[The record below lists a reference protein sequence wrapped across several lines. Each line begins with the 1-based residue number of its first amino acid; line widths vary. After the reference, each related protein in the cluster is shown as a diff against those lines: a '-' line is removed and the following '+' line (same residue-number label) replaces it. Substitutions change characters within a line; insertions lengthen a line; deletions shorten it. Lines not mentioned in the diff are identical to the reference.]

1 MNQVIDLSS
10 DPDEQMDLLDLKDDE
25 NFHCMDGDEDAEEKR
40 RRRRRLKFLLNPSVT
55 PSFIAI
61 ISPNYQDFLPKR
73 IRVNI
78 NERLGVPVKKPR
90 LTIQLSPKPTP
101 VPSFPVAPLPQDEGY
116 YEGLVPLGQP
126 DDALY
131 LNELHLVIRNQ
142 LELFSATDEDVHTTQ
157 AGRRTPTVRGKV
169 GVRCVHCAKVAMKC
183 PVATRIWSPGS
194 VSYPINVEGLYSVCT
209 QKIQLHFESCPNI
222 PDEVKA
228 QMYRLSYDAS
238 GNSIRRQNLNN
249 AGHSSM
255 SAGTYYLVSAKRI
268 GLQNVP
274 GGIRFGRDLKLH
286 PLSVESVRADVEAQ
300 FTGGKKVI
308 CASQLRP
315 TAMSDPIAPRIAA
328 DEGSEGVL
336 AAAFAE
342 EDSETIIGRSDDSKL
357 VTDFVFLCVRQMAY
371 CHVVPADFESRGKKT
386 ALMRLG
392 FTGFCCRHC
401 CEVNNP
407 ETSMMVVDYSCR
419 SFTSAADNLSSAIT
433 NSFYV
438 HLQKCYLV
446 PIEIRKALAA
456 YKKIHPRQISRLA
469 HGSQRRLFHAIWDRL
484 RARDVPEE
492 EMKTRLRNAPNQAPQ
507 PAEQPKIGALTD
519 TAIATQKKDTPQ
531 PVHSSD
537 SIPDDVA
544 SDHANAFGHSI
555 CHPQC
560 DDVETVAILKAAE
573 ENQDFSCND
582 DLIKPSD
589 RALVTDYV
597 FLMMRNMRIAIPN
610 SSDYARGRR
619 STNLNSRLAGFCC
632 KFCHGQD
639 GSVSATGRSFPS
651 APDNM
656 ASSLNTSMYNHM
668 LRCFYVPDNVK
679 RAVMNLKRLHSQQC
693 GNLKF
698 GSQRKFFNLV
708 YSRLLAVDV
717 PHESIEEQTVVSTK
731 SSAQPTIG
739 DEILTQLGF
748 IRISTSCIECTR
760 CRLLPLS
767 LRAPNACSTN
777 GLNAEALEYHKEK
790 CTGHSFYLGWV
801 VDAMNK
807 MMDKSTALTYGAL
820 ELNSFKVL
828 LQELLGDPVLVECFL
843 TKFLELLRHARGDLL
858 ELSGPGVTDRNA
870 DQQLVGQ
877 VKRFVDCEK
886 VGSLFEKWANE
897 IGVEPQL
904 RVNKSFFH
912 FFQLL
917 SPAI

>member
-1 MNQVIDLSS
+1 MSEVIDLSS
-10 DPDEQMDLLDLKDDE
+10 DPDEESEGMELKDDE
-25 NFHCMDGDEDAEEKR
+25 NVHCMDGDEGAEEKR

-78 NERLGVPVKKPR
+78 NERIGVPFKKPR
-90 LTIQLSPKPTP
+90 LTIQLPAKPTS
-101 VPSFPVAPLPQDEGY
+101 VPSFQVAPLPQDEGY

-126 DDALY
+126 DDSLY
-131 LNELHLVIRNQ
+131 LNELHLLIRNQ
-142 LELFSATDEDVHTTQ
+142 LELFSATDDDVHTTH

-169 GVRCVHCAKVAMKC
+169 GVRCVHCAKVALKH

-209 QKIQLHFESCPNI
+209 QKVQLHFESCPNI

-274 GGIRFGRDLKLH
+274 GGIRFGRDLRLQ
-286 PLSVESVRADVEAQ
+286 PLAVESVRGDVETQ
-300 FTGGKKVI
+300 FNGGKKVI

-315 TAMSDPIAPRIAA
+315 TAMPDPIAPRITA
-328 DEGSEGVL
+328 DEGSEGAL

-342 EDSETIIGRSDDSKL
+342 EDSETIIGRSGDSKL

-371 CHVVPADFESRGKKT
+371 CHVVPTDFESRGKKT

-401 CEVNNP
+401 REVNNP
-407 ETSMMVVDYSCR
+407 ETSVMVVDYSCR
-419 SFTSAADNLSSAIT
+419 SFTSAADNLSSAIM
-433 NSFYV
+433 NSFYG

-484 RARDVPEE
+484 RARDVSEE
-492 EMKTRLRNAPNQAPQ
+492 EIKTRLMNAPNPAPRPPVQ
-507 PAEQPKIGALTD
+507 LTLEAPTD
-519 TAIATQKKDTPQ
+519 MAIVSIQKDTPQ
-531 PVHSSD
+531 EVHSRE
-537 SIPDDVA
+537 SIPDEVA
-544 SDHANAFGHSI
+544 SVHANAVGHSI

-573 ENQDFSCND
+573 DNHDSSSND
-582 DLIKPSD
+582 NLIIPSD

-597 FLMMRNMRIAIPN
+597 FFMMRNMRIAIPN
-610 SSDYARGRR
+610 STDYARGRR
-619 STNLNSRLAGFCC
+619 STNLNTRLAGFCC

-639 GSVSATGRSFPS
+639 GSISATGRSFPS

-679 RAVMNLKRLHSQQC
+679 RAVTNLKRLHSQQC

-698 GSQRKFFNLV
+698 GSQRRFFNLV
-708 YSRLLAVDV
+708 YARLQAVDV
-717 PHESIEEQTVVSTK
+717 PHELVDGQVVIKTK
-731 SSAQPTIG
+731 SSAQSIVG

-748 IRISTSCIECTR
+748 IRISTICIECSR
-760 CRLLPLS
+760 CRSLPLS

-777 GLNAEALEYHKEK
+777 GLNAEALEYHKQK
-790 CTGHSFYLGWV
+790 CTGRNFYLGWV
-801 VDAMNK
+801 VDAMNT
-807 MMDKSTALTYGAL
+807 MMDQIAGVTYGAL
-820 ELNSFKVL
+820 VLNSFKAL
-828 LQELLGDPVLVECFL
+828 LQELLGEPVVVESFL
-843 TKFLELLRHARGDLL
+843 TKFLELLRHARGDQL
-858 ELSGPGVTDRNA
+858 ELSGPGVTDPNA
-870 DQQLVGQ
+870 EHQLVGQ
-877 VKRFVDCEK
+877 VKSDVDSGK
-886 VGSLFEKWANE
+886 VVSLFEKWANE

-904 RVNKSFFH
+904 QANKSFFH